1 MIDEIR
7 FILMLLWLLNFGLF
21 FAYFI
26 YYFFVIILEDECEF
40 NKLIYIPLILSIIF
54 FAISVKFNMDH
65 PQPTYRQI
73 CESQGGIYIDNTG
86 RAGDSCIYN
95 GGKNE

>member
-1 MIDEIR
+1 MVEEIR
-7 FILMLLWLLNFGLF
+7 FILMLLWLLNIGLF
-21 FAYFI
+21 LPYLL
-26 YYFFVIILEDECEF
+26 YYALVIMLEDDGEF
-40 NKLIYIPLILSIIF
+40 NKLIYIPLILSFIF
-54 FAISVKFNMDH
+54 FVSLVMFNMDH